1 MKKILIKENE
11 LKNIIKNIL
20 KESNFNNGSLEI
32 IKDLVNGLN
41 GIKSYIET
49 DMDRNYIIGYV
60 NGLIKSGNEG
70 ILQLRKAN
78 MLSDNIIPE
87 EVSIDET
94 KKSKGKAK
102 IAKVMGEFS
111 KGDLKTS
118 YDTKVT
124 DPKQAVAIAYSEAGL
139 TKKKNESI
147 EESITKRLQSVL
159 SESTK
164 TIKNR
169 IYTKIG
175 KLGLNSHKFHDEYW
189 QGVRAVIE
197 AIGTIDG
204 VTDVSYGVKDGG
216 YRKNNDGT
224 QWKEYLVT
232 IETIQGTVE
241 GILNAHAA
249 GTVQDPFSSYDVNL
263 VLW

>member
-1 MKKILIKENE
+1 MKKILIKESD
-11 LKNIIKNIL
+11 LKNMIENIIK
-20 KESNFNNGSLEI
+20 ESSFNNGALEV
-32 IKDLVNGLN
+32 IKDLVSGLN

-60 NGLIKSGNEG
+60 NGLIKSGKEG

-87 EVSIDET
+87 EVSIDEI
-94 KKSKGKAK
+94 KKGKGKAK
-102 IAKVMGEFS
+102 IAKVMGEFD
-111 KGDLKTS
+111 KGKLKTS
-118 YDTKVT
+118 YGTKVT

-139 TKKKNESI
+139 SKKKNESI
-147 EESITKRLQSVL
+147 EESIVKRLQSVL
-159 SESTK
+159 SESKK
-164 TIKNR
+164 TTKNR
-169 IYTKIG
+169 IYSVIN
-175 KLGLNSHKFHDEYW
+175 KLGLTSHKFHDEYW
-189 QGVRAVIE
+189 QGVKAIIE
-197 AIGTIDG
+197 AVSTVPG
-204 VTDVSYGVKDGG
+204 VTDISYGSNNGG
-216 YRKNNDGT
+216 YRKNDDGT

-232 IETIQGTVE
+232 IETIDGTIE